1 MRGDK
6 FRPGPRPAK
15 APAVIFN
22 RRLLSALRRFYL
34 RGFFGLFLLLEILV
48 DLLLRPSRTLA
59 LSSLV
64 GLFFLALLDADL
76 LARFHYRDAV
86 RNGAAFLVKRLR
98 ARAPILTRAA
108 EAAFEDEVE
117 RLRGG
122 AESPWVKPYVIPQS
136 GLDAV
141 VFIETDGTPALAATE
156 DLLTEPP
163 APEREAVLAQSL
175 ERLADPATAARTLIC
190 GLVDFY
196 ARFADVQLP
205 GYPRMAARAGR
216 LGARL
221 EKTLRPFLDP
231 GDELRADE
239 RAARRL
245 GDARP
250 LAEILDRAR
259 AEEGPESSP
268 LRNYGP
274 LRFASDSSLPEAEG
288 RAAGRRSAR
297 PTSRDRITA
306 LKSLSG
312 ASPSTGAPPPVAR
325 DGPVVL

>member
-6 FRPGPRPAK
+6 FRPGPDPGK
-15 APAVIFN
+15 AMAVAYS
-22 RRLLSALRRFYL
+22 RRLLSVLRRFYL
-34 RGFFGLFLLLEILV
+34 RGFFGLFLLLEILI
-48 DLLLRPSRTLA
+48 DLLLKPSRTLA
-59 LSSLV
+59 LSSLA
-64 GLFFLALLDADL
+64 GLFLLALLDADL
-76 LARFHYRDAV
+76 LARFQYRDAI

-117 RLRGG
+117 RLRCG
-122 AESPWVKPYVIPQS
+122 AGSPWVKPYVIPQG

-141 VFIETDGTPALAATE
+141 VFIEADGTPALAATE
-156 DLLTEPP
+156 DLLTESP

-175 ERLADPATAARTLIC
+175 ERLANPSAATRTLLC
-190 GLVDFY
+190 GLADFY

-221 EKTLRPFLDP
+221 GKTLRRFLNP
-231 GDELRADE
+231 EDELRADE

-259 AEEGPESSP
+259 AEEGPESSA

-274 LRFASDSSLPEAEG
+274 LRFAPERSLPQAEG
-288 RAAGRRSAR
+288 RAAGWRSAR
-297 PTSRDRITA
+297 PTSRERIKA

-312 ASPSTGAPPPVAR
+312 ASPSA
-325 DGPVVL
+325 